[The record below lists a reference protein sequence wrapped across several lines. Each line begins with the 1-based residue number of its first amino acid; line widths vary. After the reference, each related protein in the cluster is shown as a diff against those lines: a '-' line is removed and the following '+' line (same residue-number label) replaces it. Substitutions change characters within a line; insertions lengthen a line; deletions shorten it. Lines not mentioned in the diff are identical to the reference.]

1 MKIGLFGT
9 VLAAAF
15 CVAAAGPAAL
25 VDFGAETPALEIH
38 RAAENGQTGVY
49 RTLPDGKRGLRFEW
63 DNGSANHFEFV
74 LKEFRKLPE
83 FDAAEIRV
91 TAYLPPEGTPRTLNV
106 RLRDRDGEMFQF
118 SQPVPAEASGWREFR
133 YRIDPLKPDA
143 GSWYGGKKANKK
155 IDFPAC
161 FAGFAGDFRSHAGT
175 GWIGLEKVEFT
186 VTSAPPLLSLDTG
199 KGSAIGV
206 LTPGE
211 EKRLSLRL
219 ENRRPGTL
227 TPELSW
233 SITDVSGKAAGEG
246 KWSQVLESGKTAEI
260 PLPPP
265 RKFGVYYLDLR
276 LKESAG
282 AAADVRRLSYAY
294 LAPAGPVAGKR
305 EEFVFGICAHLRGKP
320 AEEQRREAMAAAWCG
335 ATLIRD
341 DASWGRIQPKPGEWR
356 FEVYDP
362 IRELL
367 AEYGLE
373 WAPILN
379 FPPLWSRAADSRP
392 RRKGGCHRPEYHD
405 WARFVRGF
413 AAHYRGKI
421 RSVEIWNQPDHP
433 GFANFSGE
441 EYVELLKTAYREIKA
456 VAPEL
461 SVLSGGVAG
470 LQSEEQK
477 RLFRL
482 ILESKS
488 CDMLAF
494 HGHGGLGGYRP
505 QVANLLKLRREAGAD
520 TPWFANETAIS
531 AILIGELRQAEILFQ
546 KFLYS
551 WANGASGYN
560 WYDLRNDGD
569 DPGNNEHNFGLLPR
583 DIRPKAAYAAY
594 NMLANHY
601 RGAEFLRPLAFGN
614 GVEAFLFRGRDG
626 KLLLAVWSNDA
637 GADGIPLRLAGVTGM
652 AAEIDLF
659 GNMTPLPVRRGELA
673 FKAGRRPATVRVEA
687 DAAGLQPG
695 GAFLRSG
702 AEFTVTPGS
711 ESTVTPEFVNPTGR
725 PLAVKL
731 AWKTPAGVT
740 VRDAVRSLRLK
751 PGEARKVPVRLAVAE
766 TFTPPERE
774 PAVLQLGLELGALW
788 KGSVGWPLHP
798 VVRLAQGVPRTPT
811 FVLRDASQVIPFV
824 PNVPDKAH
832 LFWKNA
838 ADLSAEIRLG
848 RDKEALLFEAAV
860 TDDVHHQPYA
870 GAEAWK
876 GDNIQ
881 IAMKLPGQNGLW
893 ELGLSRLRDNSGEA
907 FCWLAPAG
915 FPAEKTA
922 AAIRLETSRDERAK
936 RTVYR
941 AAIPFRAIGLT
952 EAAARRGFRFN
963 LIVNDNDGEMRE
975 SCIGIAPGIAEDKDP
990 ERYPT
995 LVIP

>member
-1 MKIGLFGT
+1 MPIFAYCTGW
-9 VLAAAF
+9 A
-15 CVAAAGPAAL
+15 
-25 VDFGAETPALEIH
+25 
-38 RAAENGQTGVY
+38 RA
-49 RTLPDGKRGLRFEW
+49 KEW
-63 DNGSANHFEFV
+63 
-74 LKEFRKLPE
+74 K
-83 FDAAEIRV
+83 
-91 TAYLPPEGTPRTLNV
+91 
-106 RLRDRDGEMFQF
+106 
-118 SQPVPAEASGWREFR
+118 
-133 YRIDPLKPDA
+133 PLKPEFFHRERPD
-143 GSWYGGKKANKK
+143 YGHWRKFVGTFAARYRDKVRYAEVWNEPDLYMFAN
-155 IDFPAC
+155 FPENEYVRMLETAYDELKRVAPAWQVLC
-161 FAGFAGDFRSHAGT
+161 GGFAC
-175 GWIGLEKVEFT
+175 L
-186 VTSAPPLLSLDTG
+186 
-199 KGSAIGV
+199 
-206 LTPGE
+206 PGQ
-211 EKRLSLRL
+211 
-219 ENRRPGTL
+219 
-227 TPELSW
+227 
-233 SITDVSGKAAGEG
+233 SGKAGNPA
-246 KWSQVLESGKTAEI
+246 VMPAVIRSGK
-260 PLPPP
+260 
-265 RKFGVYYLDLR
+265 
-276 LKESAG
+276 
-282 AAADVRRLSYAY
+282 
-294 LAPAGPVAGKR
+294 
-305 EEFVFGICAHLRGKP
+305 
-320 AEEQRREAMAAAWCG
+320 
-335 ATLIRD
+335 
-341 DASWGRIQPKPGEWR
+341 
-356 FEVYDP
+356 YD
-362 IRELL
+362 I
-367 AEYGLE
+367 
-373 WAPILN
+373 
-379 FPPLWSRAADSRP
+379 F
-392 RRKGGCHRPEYHD
+392 
-405 WARFVRGF
+405 
-413 AAHYRGKI
+413 
-421 RSVEIWNQPDHP
+421 
-433 GFANFSGE
+433 
-441 EYVELLKTAYREIKA
+441 
-456 VAPEL
+456 
-461 SVLSGGVAG
+461 
-470 LQSEEQK
+470 
-477 RLFRL
+477 
-482 ILESKS
+482 
-488 CDMLAF
+488 AF
-494 HGHGGLGGYRP
+494 HGHGLFGGYRNQIERLP
-505 QVANLLKLRREAGAD
+505 SYGNRK
-520 TPWFANETAIS
+520 PWFANETAVS
-531 AILIGELRQAEILFQ
+531 SMVHGEEVQAQTLFRKLI
-546 KFLYS
+546 YS
-551 WANGASGYN
+551 WAKGAVGYN

-569 DPGNNEHNFGLLPR
+569 DPGNNEHNFGLLTR

-626 KLLLAVWSNDA
+626 KLLLAVWSSDA

>member
-1 MKIGLFGT
+1 M
-9 VLAAAF
+9 LAAGILGSACAAPLQSIELF
-15 CVAAAGPAAL
+15 TPGKDRARLLFHRRDNSLIRSVPATGAGISVNRADAPEAAYFDCQANPAREVPEFTKANFRGKVFLPPDQPVSSFNLRLADADGEVFQFRAALPKGDGKWHEIVFPIDASRPEAGRWGGGEKADGKLTMPVKFRGVTGDFGAAAGT
-25 VDFGAETPALEIH
+25 FGIGRVVCDVLDSNAPVAPELLTGSGSPIH
-38 RAAENGQTGVY
+38 VLKAGEEEELTLRLRNPRSRRLSGVLKWSLAGVRGEPLGEAAE
-49 RTLPDGKRGLRFEW
+49 R
-63 DNGSANHFEFV
+63 
-74 LKEFRKLPE
+74 
-83 FDAAEIRV
+83 
-91 TAYLPPEGTPRTLNV
+91 
-106 RLRDRDGEMFQF
+106 
-118 SQPVPAEASGWREFR
+118 
-133 YRIDPLKPDA
+133 
-143 GSWYGGKKANKK
+143 
-155 IDFPAC
+155 
-161 FAGFAGDFRSHAGT
+161 
-175 GWIGLEKVEFT
+175 IGLE
-186 VTSAPPLLSLDTG
+186 
-199 KGSAIGV
+199 
-206 LTPGE
+206 PGR
-211 EKRLSLRL
+211 EKRLVLP
-219 ENRRPGTL
+219 RPA
-227 TPELSW
+227 
-233 SITDVSGKAAGEG
+233 V
-246 KWSQVLESGKTAEI
+246 
-260 PLPPP
+260 
-265 RKFGVYYLDLR
+265 FGVYKLNVELTDDDPAVRPYR
-276 LKESAG
+276 KEM
-282 AAADVRRLSYAY
+282 RFAY
-294 LAPAGPVAGKR
+294 LIPAGPTPERNDG
-305 EEFVFGICAHLRGKP
+305 FVFGVCSHPQRHGI
-320 AEEQRREAMAAAWCG
+320 EEQRKEAMAAGWCG
-335 ATLIRD
+335 AKALREDIEWFRVQP
-341 DASWGRIQPKPGEWR
+341 AEGRWEFGSFDRVVET
-356 FEVYDP
+356 FG
-362 IRELL
+362 
-367 AEYGLE
+367 EYGVE
-373 WAPILN
+373 VMPI
-379 FPPLWSRAADSRP
+379 FAYCT
-392 RRKGGCHRPEYHD
+392 G
-405 WARFVRGF
+405 WARAKEWKPLKPEFFHRERPDYGHWRKFVGTF
-413 AAHYRGKI
+413 AARYRDKV
-421 RSVEIWNQPDHP
+421 RYAEVWNEPDLYM
-433 GFANFSGE
+433 FANFPE
-441 EYVELLKTAYREIKA
+441 NEYVRMLETAYDELKR
-456 VAPEL
+456 VAPAWQ
-461 SVLSGGVAG
+461 VLCGGFACLPGQSGKAG
-470 LQSEEQK
+470 NPAVMPAVIRSGK
-477 RLFRL
+477 YDIF
-482 ILESKS
+482 
-488 CDMLAF
+488 AF
-494 HGHGGLGGYRP
+494 HGHGLFGGYRNQIERLP
-505 QVANLLKLRREAGAD
+505 SYGNRK
-520 TPWFANETAIS
+520 PWFANETAVS
-531 AILIGELRQAEILFQ
+531 SMVHGEEVQAQTLFRKLI
-546 KFLYS
+546 YS
-551 WANGASGYN
+551 WAKGAVGYN

-569 DPGNNEHNFGLLPR
+569 DPGNNEHNFGLLTR

-626 KLLLAVWSNDA
+626 KLLLAVWSSDA

-659 GNMTPLPVRRGELA
+659 GNVTPLPVRRGELA

-915 FPAEKTA
+915 FPVEKTA